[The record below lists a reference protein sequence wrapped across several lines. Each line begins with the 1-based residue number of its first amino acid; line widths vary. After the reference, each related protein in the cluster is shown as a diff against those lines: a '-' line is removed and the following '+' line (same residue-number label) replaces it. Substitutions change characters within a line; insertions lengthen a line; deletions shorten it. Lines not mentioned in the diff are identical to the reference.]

1 MLEYHFQSRTSTDG
15 VDRVSINATDLEP
28 LYLQGATIATGQS
41 SLAKG
46 DEGLTWWIG
55 TPLL

>member
-15 VDRVSINATDLEP
+15 VDRLSINATYLEP
-28 LYLQGATIATGQS
+28 LYLQGQTIATGQS

-46 DEGLTWWIG
+46 DEAMDRL
-55 TPLL
+55 